1 MDPLEQSAQQPRTVV
16 VLGLA
21 RSGTSVVTGILKVLG
36 VDMGPSVDDQAN
48 PRGSHEDLDFAHLHR
63 EIFERAGAG
72 TGYWNPPPRQAI
84 LALAPQLESAIRG
97 LLEKKSQGKSVW
109 GWKHTRTLL
118 TYELFLPHLV
128 NPQFVLVFRN
138 ALATAL
144 SSVEHTR
151 KFQNPL
157 DFTQALKLVH
167 FYHGE
172 MMRFLDDHANV
183 PTLLV
188 SYEDVVADP
197 QQEAARLASF
207 LGLAPAETKTDDIA
221 QFVIPRDKIR
231 TEKRKM
237 RSFWRGKLPRLI
249 SRFRHGPG

>member
-84 LALAPQLESAIRG
+84 LALAPQLESAIRE

-118 TYELFLPHLV
+118 TYELFLPYLI
-128 NPQFVLVFRN
+128 NPHFVLVFRN
-138 ALATAL
+138 PLGTAL

-151 KFQNPL
+151 KFRNPL
-157 DFTQALKLVH
+157 DFRQALKLVH
-167 FYHGE
+167 FYNCE
-172 MMRFLDDHANV
+172 MMRFLDNHPDV

-197 QQEAARLASF
+197 QHESARMASF
-207 LGLAPAETKTDDIA
+207 LGLASAETKSEAIA
-221 QFVIPRDKIR
+221 QFVIPRGNIQN
-231 TEKRKM
+231 EKRKM
-237 RSFWRGKLPRLI
+237 RSFWQGKLPRLI
-249 SRFRHGPG
+249 SRFRDGA